1 MGLQRQWAP
10 AQSIPDHRPDNGSS
24 YSRASVTLASLSPSG
39 TTKRYSIGG
48 TWPVSIRQPPAPVNH
63 TKSTL
68 NLSKSSN
75 LLCAHSIQPRGLRAS
90 PHFQLGCSLKG
101 PPAETLE
108 PNTFC
113 PHIQHS
119 SFCASFRV
127 RSSVLSFTLMI
138 CLITNHTLSLEHTF
152 PNLAPPSDLSPS
164 NPLGCLI
171 NPAAMSCS
179 ANYSPAPRTGGS
191 PAWWCSQTPQHT
203 SQALYTQ
210 TSSTLS
216 SVRFLGPLMISKHIC
231 HSPSF
236 THSLPGPAVSPTTCQ
251 NPVLH

>member
-1 MGLQRQWAP
+1 MFSFQKSVLLHCNCMWFLKA
-10 AQSIPDHRPDNGSS
+10 SIINNW
-24 YSRASVTLASLSPSG
+24 LSPECHCFIHPYGSQFPLNNRG
-39 TTKRYSIGG
+39 TLQGSANPELTHSQSCTHSHVMVWGYRGNGPLHNLSLTTGLTTVPATHGPQSHWPLSLPVAPPRGYSIGG
-48 TWPVSIRQPPAPVNH
+48 KWPVSIRQPPTPVNH

-75 LLCAHSIQPRGLRAS
+75 LLCGHSIQPRGLRAS

-138 CLITNHTLSLEHTF
+138 CLIINHTLSLEHTF
-152 PNLAPPSDLSPS
+152 PNLAPLLQISP
-164 NPLGCLI
+164 I
-171 NPAAMSCS
+171 
-179 ANYSPAPRTGGS
+179 
-191 PAWWCSQTPQHT
+191 Q
-203 SQALYTQ
+203 
-210 TSSTLS
+210 STW
-216 SVRFLGPLMISKHIC
+216 
-231 HSPSF
+231 
-236 THSLPGPAVSPTTCQ
+236 LPD
-251 NPVLH
+251 